1 MANTVG
7 GTVVWNLDVDNSKFT
22 SGLNKAKSEIK
33 GFESNLKSAE
43 KGSYAFA
50 GALTAIATA
59 TAGIVTFGVK
69 SAASLESAR
78 QGFVALLGSAELADK
93 TMSRIKEEASR
104 TPFELTGLTT
114 GTQAL
119 TAITKDGNKAIDIL
133 LDVGK
138 AVAISGK
145 GQAELDRVVYNL
157 QQISATGKV
166 TAMDIR
172 QFQSAIPIFNDIIAT
187 TGLTTEELQDADNAA
202 ELLFDAFKKA
212 GETGG
217 ISAEGFTAQAGT
229 FNQLWSNLID
239 TITIGASDFV
249 KISGIF
255 DTVKNALS
263 GIITTLKGFTTPES
277 INRFLTFLKD
287 NGPIIAG
294 VILGGLTPALIA
306 MGSAVIVAMAP
317 LLPFIAVGAL
327 LGFIVKRI
335 VDNLGGWDKAWG
347 AVQEIMA
354 KVQPVFDALGAVFQG
369 VILPL
374 LQDIWKQITTELVPA
389 LQELWKTIGP
399 ILIPILK
406 TLGIIFAT
414 IVVAAIIGVLTALDG
429 LIRIFTLVVKWI
441 DDGVK
446 KIVGFFT
453 WLYNELV
460 GHSIIPDLINE
471 IVAWFKSL
479 PDMISRG
486 LSNLWSA
493 LVTPFKNAFNEI
505 KRMSGEVW
513 DKLQKLNPFHRESPS
528 LVDNVKAG
536 IGIIK
541 DEYAKLGNIS
551 MNSPVFD
558 YGGAGITPQ
567 NSMTNNSS
575 TINQDI
581 NISIGKINDEQD
593 ISALGRELGYRA
605 SLLGV

>member
-1 MANTVG
+1 
-7 GTVVWNLDVDNSKFT
+7 
-22 SGLNKAKSEIK
+22 
-33 GFESNLKSAE
+33 
-43 KGSYAFA
+43 
-50 GALTAIATA
+50 
-59 TAGIVTFGVK
+59 
-69 SAASLESAR
+69 
-78 QGFVALLGSAELADK
+78 
-93 TMSRIKEEASR
+93 
-104 TPFELTGLTT
+104 
-114 GTQAL
+114 
-119 TAITKDGNKAIDIL
+119 
-133 LDVGK
+133 
-138 AVAISGK
+138 
-145 GQAELDRVVYNL
+145 
-157 QQISATGKV
+157 
-166 TAMDIR
+166 
-172 QFQSAIPIFNDIIAT
+172 
-187 TGLTTEELQDADNAA
+187 
-202 ELLFDAFKKA
+202 
-212 GETGG
+212 
-217 ISAEGFTAQAGT
+217 
-229 FNQLWSNLID
+229 
-239 TITIGASDFV
+239 
-249 KISGIF
+249 
-255 DTVKNALS
+255 
-263 GIITTLKGFTTPES
+263 
-277 INRFLTFLKD
+277 
-287 NGPIIAG
+287 
-294 VILGGLTPALIA
+294 
-306 MGSAVIVAMAP
+306 
-317 LLPFIAVGAL
+317 
-327 LGFIVKRI
+327 
-335 VDNLGGWDKAWG
+335 
-347 AVQEIMA
+347 
-354 KVQPVFDALGAVFQG
+354 
-369 VILPL
+369 
-374 LQDIWKQITTELVPA
+374 
-389 LQELWKTIGP
+389 
-399 ILIPILK
+399 LK